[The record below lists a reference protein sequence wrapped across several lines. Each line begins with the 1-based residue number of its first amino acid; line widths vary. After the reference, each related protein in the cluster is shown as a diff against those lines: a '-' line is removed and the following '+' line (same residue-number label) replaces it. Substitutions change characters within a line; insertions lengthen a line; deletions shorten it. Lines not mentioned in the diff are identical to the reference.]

1 MKKKI
6 LSVMMAATLAVASL
20 TACGSGS
27 GASTEVSAEAKAE
40 AQAALDGLGLT
51 KEYDPNSEYA
61 DYTLVD
67 YEIADIGAQFVATV
81 SRSSDGKKYEVHCNF
96 YGDEQVAV
104 LENGAVTEDKTGF
117 MEGDTPKIVEKA
129 EEQGIWVP
137 IK

>member
-6 LSVMMAATLAVASL
+6 LSVVMAATLAVAAL

-27 GASTEVSAEAKAE
+27 SSTATSAEAKAE
-40 AQAALDGLGLT
+40 AQASLDALGLT
-51 KEYDPNSEYA
+51 KDYDPNADYA
-61 DYTLVD
+61 EYTLVD

-81 SRSSDGKKYEVHCNF
+81 SKSSDGKKYEVHCNF
-96 YGDEQVAV
+96 YGDEQVSV
-104 LENGAVTEDKTGF
+104 YENGAVTEDKTGF
-117 MEGDTPKIVEKA
+117 METDTPLIVEKA